1 MIKKD
6 NKVSVRNPINLRLAV
21 WQFVRI
27 MVQLETSSRA
37 RGHKNAPTLYSYWRP
52 AWQEIDNR
60 LTETGK
66 SDANAFSD
74 LMMEQEVVLD
84 CRNKT
89 ELNELFRTLEN
100 VINQLKAEIKAASGN
115 ARVITD
121 LKFERT
127 ELETLLR
134 RLRKIGKSESKNHK
148 KIQKN
153 ILDNTN

>member
-6 NKVSVRNPINLRLAV
+6 NKVRVRNPINLRLAV

-74 LMMEQEVVLD
+74 LIWSIKVSRKVGKALILTSV
-84 CRNKT
+84 CVT
-89 ELNELFRTLEN
+89 FILFSLSN
-100 VINQLKAEIKAASGN
+100 SCFFI
-115 ARVITD
+115 
-121 LKFERT
+121 
-127 ELETLLR
+127 
-134 RLRKIGKSESKNHK
+134 
-148 KIQKN
+148 
-153 ILDNTN
+153 